1 MTRQHFGKLTQV
13 GAEFGGRKPVRK
25 EVQEKDDV
33 SGTGSGEG
41 FRVRIGRSS
50 SWVDAGDE
58 GEPLG

>member
-1 MTRQHFGKLTQV
+1 M
-13 GAEFGGRKPVRK
+13 RK